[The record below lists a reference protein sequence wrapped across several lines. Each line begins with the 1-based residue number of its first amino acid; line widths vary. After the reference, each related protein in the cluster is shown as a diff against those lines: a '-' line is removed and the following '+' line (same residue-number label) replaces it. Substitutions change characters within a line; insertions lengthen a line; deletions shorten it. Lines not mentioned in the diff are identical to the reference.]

1 MLIFGSQSGSVILKQ
16 KISSISM
23 TQRLWGNEDHNVL
36 WEFIIHTFHVIE
48 AWRPDLVVADRENQ
62 IWKSI
67 DYIVPGD
74 SRFEGKEKESIGK

>member
-1 MLIFGSQSGSVILKQ
+1 M
-16 KISSISM
+16 
-23 TQRLWGNEDHNVL
+23 
-36 WEFIIHTFHVIE
+36 IE